1 MSTVQLPSIPRP
13 SPAARR
19 GRLSWPAIAALA
31 LVLWL
36 GMLCVLPDPRPLG
49 APEWAVGL
57 VGRLAGLSE
66 PAARFAA
73 TGLLRGAG
81 VGFIGV
87 LLAGALSSWRS
98 WPAPVAVLAG
108 APLLAVVAKRINFGT
123 LPIWPQLVFIVV
135 VAFLG
140 GLAGLALRRNWGA
153 LAALV
158 AVTGGLA
165 AWGAG
170 TRAPADLHAAWQ
182 ETASHVLAAAA
193 AVPDGDE
200 GFLRLLEIA
209 FAYAADNSHG
219 TDAVLP
225 NQAAILAL
233 GKLLGDDNV
242 ARVGGRD
249 IELGER
255 AERDRLRERI
265 RLGGRGD
272 LSRHFWV
279 SAALAV
285 LTDEQRSLVVGLSK
299 EMMDSTPGGSGFSFV
314 DMAANKAG
322 IRLAVAATRDSAAAH
337 RVQDRLASG
346 VAVADIL
353 PAVTE
358 LPEGIPRGELQA
370 RFGGLGGA
378 ETQRLLE
385 EINRRIAAL
394 GIYE

>member
-1 MSTVQLPSIPRP
+1 
-13 SPAARR
+13 
-19 GRLSWPAIAALA
+19 
-31 LVLWL
+31 
-36 GMLCVLPDPRPLG
+36 MLCVVPDPRPLG
-49 APEWAVGL
+49 APEWVVG
-57 VGRLAGLSE
+57 VAGRLAGLSE

-81 VGFIGV
+81 VGCIGV
-87 LLAGALSSWRS
+87 LLAAAFAGRRS
-98 WPAPVAVLAG
+98 WPATATVLAG
-108 APLLAVVAKRINFGT
+108 APLLAVAAKRINFGT

-140 GLAGLALRRNWGA
+140 GLAGLAVRRSRAA

-158 AVTGGLA
+158 AVTCGLA
-165 AWGAG
+165 AWGAA

-182 ETASHVLAAAA
+182 GTASHVLARASD
-193 AVPDGDE
+193 VPDGDE

-209 FAYAADNSHG
+209 FTYAADNSHG

-249 IELGER
+249 IELGDR
-255 AERDRLRERI
+255 DARDRLRGRI
-265 RLGGRGD
+265 RLGGRAD
-272 LSRHFWV
+272 LARHFWV

-285 LTDEQRSLVVGLSK
+285 LMDEQRSLLVGLSK
-299 EMMDSTPGGSGFSFV
+299 EMMDSTRGGSGFSFV

-322 IRLAVAATRDSAAAH
+322 IRLAAAATRDARSAH
-337 RVQDRLASG
+337 RLQGRLAGG

-353 PAVTE
+353 PDVTE
-358 LPEGIPRGELQA
+358 LPEGIAGDELQA
-370 RFGGLGGA
+370 TFGGLGGA

-385 EINRRIAAL
+385 AINQRIAAL
-394 GIYE
+394 PLYE